1 MGWIMPGLKPLLWA
15 CSLLAILLLLNS
27 CGSPGA
33 APVERQ
39 VRDGQPLL
47 VGEAGLPDHSP
58 RSLAGPPG
66 LPTHLR
72 IPIIGVDATIE
83 TVGVTASGE
92 LEVPAR
98 RPWDDVG
105 WYRLGPRPG
114 ERGSAVIDGHLD
126 RPGGAPAVF
135 WRLRE
140 LQPGALV
147 QVLDSQGHWWSFRV
161 RALAYY
167 PPRQAPLQQIFAD
180 TSGHYLNLITCAGD
194 WIASEHQTQLRLVVY
209 TTLIA

>member
-1 MGWIMPGLKPLLWA
+1 MPGLKALLWV
-15 CSLLAILLLLNS
+15 CSLLALLLSLDS
-27 CGSPGA
+27 CGSTGA
-33 APVERQ
+33 ATTQ

-47 VGEAGLPDHSP
+47 IGEARLPDRSP
-58 RSLAGPPG
+58 RSMSGQPG
-66 LPTHLR
+66 VPMRLR
-72 IPIIGVDATIE
+72 IPAIGVDAIVE
-83 TVGVTASGE
+83 AVGVTASGE
-92 LEVPAR
+92 LEVPVR
-98 RPWDDVG
+98 QPWDDVG

-140 LQPGALV
+140 LKPGDVV
-147 QVLDSQGHWWSFRV
+147 QVLDTQGEWWSFRV
-161 RALAYY
+161 HALAYY
-167 PPRQAPLQQIFAD
+167 PPTQAPLQQIFAD

-209 TTLIA
+209 TTLIT